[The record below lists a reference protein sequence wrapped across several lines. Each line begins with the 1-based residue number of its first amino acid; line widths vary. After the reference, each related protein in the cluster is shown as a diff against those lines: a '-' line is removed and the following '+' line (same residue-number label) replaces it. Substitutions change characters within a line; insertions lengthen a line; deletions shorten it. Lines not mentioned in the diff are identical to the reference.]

1 MLSTKISVDGTK
13 FAIIF
18 FVFFGKVSFFHN
30 TYLFKWRM
38 LTGLYKQETFEYV
51 VWWSKDLNIVWGIKG
66 IGLCIC
72 SNYFLI

>member
-38 LTGLYKQETFEYV
+38 LIIQAGDF
-51 VWWSKDLNIVWGIKG
+51 
-66 IGLCIC
+66 
-72 SNYFLI
+72 